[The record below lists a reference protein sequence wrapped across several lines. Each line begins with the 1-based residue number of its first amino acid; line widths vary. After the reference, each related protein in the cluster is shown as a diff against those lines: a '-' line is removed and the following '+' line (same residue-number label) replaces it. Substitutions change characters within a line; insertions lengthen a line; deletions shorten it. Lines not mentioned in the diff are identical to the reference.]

1 MLLSSFLLPFLV
13 LTIIITIILLWWG
26 GDGDNHSSVS
36 IWGRTHWSVLSL
48 ALIDV
53 VLPSAVYS
61 PEHQADKAFSTLD
74 SYIN

>member
-1 MLLSSFLLPFLV
+1 MIIRCSFRPFCFPFLV
-13 LTIIITIILLWWG
+13 LTIILLWWG
-26 GDGDNHSSVS
+26 GDCDNHSSVS

-61 PEHQADKAFSTLD
+61 PERQADKAFSTLD
-74 SYIN
+74 SHIN